1 MSTARHP
8 RPRFAALPL
17 ALLTAASLAIL
28 AAPNAAQTVHQPER
42 TTVNARP
49 VPPAGPDLPAPP
61 RHLVEPDHKREGL
74 GRTTPG
80 TPNDLRAV
88 SVPVTLATHE
98 ALTGGAE
105 DKLDVREISFTGA
118 GSPSTV
124 GEPSASMADEQNGFF
139 SGNWHA
145 ARTQDGGAT
154 WTGVN
159 PATRFGASFCCDQR
173 VITHASGVSI
183 WLLQYSSPSGD
194 YHKLAVAD
202 TPADLGAGNFAR
214 AFDLT
219 ATAFGLTG
227 DLDYPDVAVAGDFFY
242 FATNV
247 FSPFNALVYRIRAAD
262 FLTGTLVVSYLRST
276 NPGGGG
282 LGGAS
287 YRFTQTAVPTGRMYF
302 AEHRTT
308 SRMAIFEW
316 TDAGV
321 LTTHERDVPLWS
333 DSSYVDTCPDGVD
346 WLSRADS
353 RITGAY
359 QTANEIGFLWCSSA
373 VGTITRPH
381 VRIARF
387 SKPGLE
393 RIAVNTLQF
402 SDTSTAYPA
411 AGPNVAGHVGIA
423 MAMGGGTRY
432 PSFATTLVDDIQNF
446 ERGITVT
453 IERAG
458 DDTPTPAATGT
469 ARFGDYLT
477 VIKAPHDDDMTF
489 IATGLSQ
496 RGGPNGSNSEPRFL
510 HWGRS
515 AFQPTFFT
523 GLIVRSQPAGVPI
536 QLSVADIFG
545 SASDVT
551 PFYRKYLPA
560 TANVSVTA
568 PASFF
573 DANNREWRFVRWG
586 SKAVPDENFGYVM
599 QPLGN
604 LTFTIANLQQSTDI
618 VEAVYERTE
627 TARISSYGAACPAPG
642 LFYQRFDAGTPFDL
656 ANRGFTLHPDGSGGY
671 RVIVDSNPS
680 FDGAVGSNLGLG
692 DDQLA
697 AAQPLG
703 FAVTVPGAGLVS
715 SVDVDSNGRV
725 GFGLTSSDF
734 SESVAELRAQKMIAA
749 LWDDLNPALAAPG
762 DGVFLD
768 RKPAYTMITWLRV
781 PEFSSS
787 NLVNA
792 QIRIRPSGQIEV
804 VYAAV
809 AINDCIAGFSSGTNL
824 PDPGARDLSASAPFA
839 VGAGHLALSLNVNAA
854 PLLGTTILFQVTQ
867 LPSSTVFG
875 VVNLGLSQS
884 SLALDVLGAPG
895 CSSLVGTVVLSLS
908 FSSPLAQ
915 SLPFAVPN
923 VPAFLGGSLFSQALA
938 ITPGVNAFGLVASNG
953 IELVLGNR

>member
-1 MSTARHP
+1 MSTERHP
-8 RPRFAALPL
+8 RPRLAALPL

-28 AAPNAAQTVHQPER
+28 AAPAAAQTVHQPEQV
-42 TTVNARP
+42 TVNARP

-74 GRTTPG
+74 APTPPG

-88 SVPVTLATHE
+88 PVPITLSTHE
-98 ALTGGAE
+98 PLAGGAE
-105 DKLDVREISFTGA
+105 AKADFIEVSVVGA
-118 GSPSTV
+118 GSLSTV
-124 GEPSASMADEQNGFF
+124 GEPSASMADDQNGFF

-159 PATRFGASFCCDQR
+159 PGTRFGAGFCCDQR
-173 VITHASGVSI
+173 VITHSSGVSI
-183 WLLQYSSPSGD
+183 WLLQYSSTNGD

-214 AFDLT
+214 SFDVS
-219 ATAFGLTG
+219 ATSFGLTG

-242 FATNV
+242 FASNV
-247 FSPFNALVYRIRAAD
+247 FNPSNAVVYRIRAAD
-262 FLTGTLVVSYLRST
+262 FLTGTIGLSFFRSS
-276 NPGGGG
+276 NPAGGG

-287 YRFTQTAVPTGRMYF
+287 YRFTQTAIPTGRMYF

-316 TDAGV
+316 TDAGA

-353 RITGAY
+353 RLTGAY

-387 SKPGLE
+387 SKTGIE
-393 RIAVNTLQF
+393 RIAVNTVRF
-402 SDTSTAYPA
+402 SDTSVAYPA
-411 AGPNVAGHVGIA
+411 AGPNVAGHIGIA
-423 MAMGGGTRY
+423 LAMGGGTRY
-432 PSFATTLVDDIQNF
+432 PSFATALVDDIQNF

-453 IERAG
+453 IERGG
-458 DDTPTPAATGT
+458 DDTPTPAANGT

-477 VIKAPHDDDMTF
+477 VVKAPHDDDMTF

-515 AFQPTFFT
+515 AFQPVFFT
-523 GLIVRSQPAGVPI
+523 GLIVRSQPAGVSI
-536 QLSVADIFG
+536 QVSAPDIFLQ
-545 SASDVT
+545 ADDVT
-551 PFYRKYLPA
+551 PFYRKYLA
-560 TANVSVTA
+560 HFTNVSVTA
-568 PASFF
+568 PASYF
-573 DANNREWRFVRWG
+573 DASNREWRFVRWA
-586 SKAVPDENFGYVM
+586 SKAVPDENFSPVM

-604 LTFTIANLQQSTDI
+604 RTYTIADLQAATDI
-618 VEAVYERTE
+618 VEAIYERTE
-627 TARISSYGAACPAPG
+627 TARTSSYGAACPAPG
-642 LFYQRFDAGTPFDL
+642 LFYQRFDASTPFDL

-680 FDGAVGSNLGLG
+680 FDGAVSSNLGLG

-697 AAQPLG
+697 QAQPLG
-703 FAVTVPGAGLVS
+703 FTVTVPGAGSVS

-734 SESVAELRAQKMIAA
+734 SESVDELRAQKMIAA

-792 QIRIRPSGQIEV
+792 QIRIRPSGQIDV

-809 AINDCIAGFSSGTNL
+809 AINDCIAGFSAGTNL
-824 PDPGARDLSASAPFA
+824 PDPGPRDLSSSAPFA
-839 VGAGHLALSLNVNAA
+839 VGAGHPGLALGVSAP

-867 LPSSTVFG
+867 LPGSTIFG
-875 VVNLGLSQS
+875 VVNLGLSQT

-895 CSSLVGTVVLSLS
+895 CSSLVGTVVVSLA

-923 VPAFLGGSLFSQALA
+923 VPAFVGGSLFSQALA